1 MKTENDLQV
10 AKIKED
16 TENEEV
22 VRNREGTGNEEAKR
36 NKRKPS
42 VIVHIPH
49 SSIVIPEVFRQEFLI
64 REKVLQ
70 KELLCMTDW
79 YTEELFACTG
89 CQMVVHQVSRL
100 VCDPER
106 FLDPDEEGMW
116 QKGMG
121 MYYTRTS
128 DGERMKK
135 SPLASGEG
143 WQSYARA
150 LAIYQKHH
158 SRLKEAVDYQLR
170 HFGKALLIDGHSF
183 ADTALPYE
191 SKETGRRPQL
201 CLGADPVFTPDGL
214 LRSAREYFTKAGLD
228 VAVNTP
234 FAGTMVPEPF
244 YSQKDKRVQS
254 LMIEVNR
261 SLYMDEKTGEKRG
274 SFRKIQAL
282 LQGFLRQAAADCKM
296 SLPRRPHL

>member
-1 MKTENDLQV
+1 VKTKNDL
-10 AKIKED
+10 KGTRIKED
-16 TENEEV
+16 TGNEAV
-22 VRNREGTGNEEAKR
+22 VRNKEGTGKEDDKR
-36 NKRKPS
+36 NKGKPS

-49 SSIVIPEVFRQEFLI
+49 SSIVIPEIFRREFLI
-64 REKVLQ
+64 REEVLQ

-89 CQMVVHQVSRL
+89 CHMVVHQVSRL

-201 CLGADPVFTPDGL
+201 CLGADRVFTPDAL
-214 LRSAREYFTKAGLD
+214 LRFAREYFTKAGLD

-282 LQGFLRQAAADCKM
+282 LQGFLQQAAADCEM

>member
-36 NKRKPS
+36 NKGEPS

-49 SSIVIPEVFRQEFLI
+49 SSIVIPEVFRREFLI

-158 SRLKEAVDYQLR
+158 SRLKEAVGYHRPGKRGVHRHVQPRLCEIFPGGTQQVVRRKYRVRAQAQLR
-170 HFGKALLIDGHSF
+170 TAAHFF
-183 ADTALPYE
+183 
-191 SKETGRRPQL
+191 
-201 CLGADPVFTPDGL
+201 
-214 LRSAREYFTKAGLD
+214 
-228 VAVNTP
+228 
-234 FAGTMVPEPF
+234 
-244 YSQKDKRVQS
+244 
-254 LMIEVNR
+254 
-261 SLYMDEKTGEKRG
+261 
-274 SFRKIQAL
+274 
-282 LQGFLRQAAADCKM
+282 
-296 SLPRRPHL
+296 